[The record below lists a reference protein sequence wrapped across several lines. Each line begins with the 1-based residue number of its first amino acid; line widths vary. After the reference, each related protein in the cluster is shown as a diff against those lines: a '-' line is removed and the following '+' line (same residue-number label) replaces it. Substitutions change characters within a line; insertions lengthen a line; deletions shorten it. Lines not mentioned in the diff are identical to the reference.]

1 MYYNGIG
8 DIIQNGQNLFQL
20 DFTENSSYPKKCRNK
35 AFFIIKV
42 ARQKTDQNTL
52 ESLYNQ

>member
-52 ESLYNQ
+52 ESLYN